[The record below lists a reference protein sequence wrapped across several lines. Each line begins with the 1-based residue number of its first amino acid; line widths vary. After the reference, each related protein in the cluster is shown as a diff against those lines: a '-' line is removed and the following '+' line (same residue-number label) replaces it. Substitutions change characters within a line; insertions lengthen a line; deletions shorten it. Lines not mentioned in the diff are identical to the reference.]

1 MIRAENLSTLT
12 DALDRVTTLLVVMLL
27 AFLGIAGG

>member
-12 DALDRVTTLLVVMLL
+12 DAIDRVTTIVVVMLL
-27 AFLGIAGG
+27 AFLGASSG